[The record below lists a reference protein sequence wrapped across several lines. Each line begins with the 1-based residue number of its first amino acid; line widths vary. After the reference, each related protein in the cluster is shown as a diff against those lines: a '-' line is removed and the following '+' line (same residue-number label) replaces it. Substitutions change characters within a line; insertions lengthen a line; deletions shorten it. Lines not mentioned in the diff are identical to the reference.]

1 VTSTMRDKRLKENKG
16 RTRGFTLLEMLTS
29 LVILGILVSIAFPS
43 MRWLIVNQRVRNAAF
58 DLSSALTYTRS
69 EASKR
74 ANDVIISGGGTN
86 WAAGWTITGP
96 NISGAIETLRQQ
108 AAYADITITAPAAS
122 LSYRRNGRTDSAGAT
137 FAITTTVAG
146 LTAKRCLG
154 IDRDGRV
161 NTSLSSC

>member
-1 VTSTMRDKRLKENKG
+1 MQARKLGRSDN
-16 RTRGFTLLEMLTS
+16 RTRGFTLLEMLTT

-58 DLSSALTYTRS
+58 DLSSALTFTRS

-74 ANDVIISGGGTN
+74 NGDVMITGSGTN
-86 WAAGWTITGP
+86 WASGWTITGP
-96 NISGAIETLRQQ
+96 NSSGTNVTLRQQ
-108 AAYADITITAPAAS
+108 VAYTDLTITAPSAS
-122 LSYRRNGRTDSAGAT
+122 LSYRHNGRTDSAGAT

-146 LTAKRCLG
+146 MTAKRCLG

-161 NTSLSSC
+161 NTSLTNC